1 MNSMDIYKNIK
12 YLKILNEINVDIK
25 FVEKDTRAIK
35 KNSIYVGIKGNNFDG
50 NDLFEEAFSNGADI
64 CILERISETEELL
77 KYLKKNNKS
86 IILVQDS
93 ILSLGELATYRRTL
107 FKKPVI
113 AITGSAGK
121 TSTKDMTY
129 NILANKYNVH
139 KTLENF
145 NNHIGLPLTIL
156 SLEDK
161 NDLLVVEMG
170 MNHYNELDY
179 LTKIAKPNIALITN
193 IGTAHIGN
201 FGSRKNILKAKL
213 EILNGLD
220 SNGSV
225 VINIDDDL
233 LNKWYLKN
241 KDKYNIITFAIDNE
255 ADYKASNIILEED
268 SSTFT
273 CNGIN
278 YSLPIGGKQFIYNAL
293 GAIAI
298 SHLFDLSDDDRKKGI
313 SEFKSTVN
321 RMNLIKKKNITI
333 IDDCYNANFD
343 AMCYSL
349 KYLSK
354 KNGRK
359 IACIGSMLDLGDLSE
374 DLHTKLGDEIM
385 NNNIDI
391 LLTVG
396 DYTNLI
402 NKRAI
407 ELGFNKDNSYH
418 FNTNED
424 AIKKLKEIH
433 TNEDIV
439 LIKASH
445 PLEFYQIT
453 DALVKEYK

>member
-1 MNSMDIYKNIK
+1 
-12 YLKILNEINVDIK
+12 
-25 FVEKDTRAIK
+25 
-35 KNSIYVGIKGNNFDG
+35 
-50 NDLFEEAFSNGADI
+50 
-64 CILERISETEELL
+64 
-77 KYLKKNNKS
+77 
-86 IILVQDS
+86 
-93 ILSLGELATYRRTL
+93 
-107 FKKPVI
+107 
-113 AITGSAGK
+113 
-121 TSTKDMTY
+121 
-129 NILANKYNVH
+129 
-139 KTLENF
+139 
-145 NNHIGLPLTIL
+145 
-156 SLEDK
+156 
-161 NDLLVVEMG
+161 
-170 MNHYNELDY
+170 
-179 LTKIAKPNIALITN
+179 
-193 IGTAHIGN
+193 
-201 FGSRKNILKAKL
+201 
-213 EILNGLD
+213 
-220 SNGSV
+220 
-225 VINIDDDL
+225 
-233 LNKWYLKN
+233 
-241 KDKYNIITFAIDNE
+241 
-255 ADYKASNIILEED
+255 
-268 SSTFT
+268 
-273 CNGIN
+273 
-278 YSLPIGGKQFIYNAL
+278 
-293 GAIAI
+293 
-298 SHLFDLSDDDRKKGI
+298 
-313 SEFKSTVN
+313 
-321 RMNLIKKKNITI
+321 MNLIKKKNITI